1 MLEASFFLS
10 CKRLINLQNKEMDIK
25 SIYSLFTQCDSV
37 STDSRKCQANSMFI
51 ALKGD
56 NFDGNVFVETAIE
69 SGCKY
74 ALTSDE
80 SRANNKT
87 IFYVPDTLVALQQ
100 LASYH
105 RQQMNAIVISIT
117 GTNGKTTTKELVS
130 AVMKAK
136 YGDDVI
142 NTEGN
147 LNNHIGVPLTLLRI
161 KSHHKYAIVEMGA
174 NHPGEIKTLAD
185 IALPDFGLITNVG
198 TAHILGFGSFE
209 GVVKTKCE
217 LYDNLRKNNGTI
229 FVNGSNQNIYPKSE
243 GAKRIVYG
251 VDGSA
256 LNATVESAD
265 PFLKV
270 KFANGSSAQT
280 NLIGAYNLE
289 NVMAAACVGLHFGV
303 EMPMIVSALEK
314 YTPSNNR
321 SQFISTASNK
331 LIVDAYNANPT
342 SMKAA
347 LENFFTLNS
356 DSEKA
361 LVLGD
366 MLELGNDSEAEHK
379 KIVDMIAASG
389 IKNVMLVGQN
399 FASVAKCGMS
409 TFKNVDELISVLSE
423 KKMSG
428 CLALIK
434 GSNSMKLTKVVEYL

>member
-1 MLEASFFLS
+1 
-10 CKRLINLQNKEMDIK
+10 
-25 SIYSLFTQCDSV
+25 
-37 STDSRKCQANSMFI
+37 MFI

-56 NFDGNVFVETAIE
+56 NFDGNVFVENAIE
-69 SGCKY
+69 SGCKF

-80 SRANNKT
+80 QRANNKT
-87 IFYVPDTLVALQQ
+87 IFYVPDTLAALQQ

-105 RQQMNAIVISIT
+105 RQQMNATVIAIT
-117 GTNGKTTTKELVS
+117 GTNGKTTTKELTS

-161 KSHHKYAIVEMGA
+161 KAHHKYAIVEMGA

-185 IALPDFGLITNVG
+185 IALPDYGLITNVG

-209 GVVKTKCE
+209 GVIKTKCE
-217 LYDNLRKNNGTI
+217 LYDNLKIHNGTI
-229 FVNGSNQNIYPKSE
+229 FVNGSNNNIFPKSE
-243 GAKRIVYG
+243 GANRIVYG
-251 VDGSA
+251 VDGSS
-256 LNATVESAD
+256 LNASVESAD

-270 KFANGSSAQT
+270 KFSNGYSAQT

-289 NVMAAACVGLHFGV
+289 NVMAAACVGSHFGV
-303 EMPMIVSALEK
+303 DMPTIVSALENYK
-314 YTPSNNR
+314 PSNNR
-321 SQFISTASNK
+321 SQFISTPSNK

-347 LENFFTLNS
+347 LDNFISLKS

-361 LVLGD
+361 LILGD
-366 MLELGNDSEAEHK
+366 MLELGKDSEAEHG
-379 KIVDMIAASG
+379 KIVEMIAASG
-389 IKNVMLVGQN
+389 IKKVMLVGQN
-399 FASVAKCGMS
+399 FASVAKNGMS
-409 TFKNVDELISVLSE
+409 TFKNVDELIPVLTDN
-423 KKMSG
+423 KLNG
-428 CLALIK
+428 CLILIK

>member
-1 MLEASFFLS
+1 
-10 CKRLINLQNKEMDIK
+10 MDIK
-25 SIYSLFTQCDSV
+25 SIYSLFIQCDGV
-37 STDSRKCQANSMFI
+37 STDSRKCPKDSMFI

-56 NFDGNVFVETAIE
+56 NFDGNVFVENAIE
-69 SGCKY
+69 SGCKF

-80 SRANNKT
+80 QRANNKT

-105 RQQMNAIVISIT
+105 RQQMNATVIAIT
-117 GTNGKTTTKELVS
+117 GTNGKTTTKELTS

-136 YGDDVI
+136 FGDDVI

-161 KSHHKYAIVEMGA
+161 KAHHKYAIVEMGA

-185 IALPDFGLITNVG
+185 IALPDYGLITNVG

-209 GVVKTKCE
+209 GVIKTKCE
-217 LYDNLRKNNGTI
+217 LYDNLKMHNGTI
-229 FVNGSNQNIYPKSE
+229 FVNGSNHNIFPKSE
-243 GAKRIVYG
+243 GTNRIVYG
-251 VDGSA
+251 VDGSS
-256 LNATVESAD
+256 LNASVESAD

-270 KFANGSSAQT
+270 KFSNGYSAQT

-289 NVMAAACVGLHFGV
+289 NVMAAACVGIHFGV
-303 EMPMIVSALEK
+303 DMPTIVSALENYK
-314 YTPSNNR
+314 PSNNR
-321 SQFISTASNK
+321 SQFISTSSNK

-347 LENFFTLNS
+347 LDNFISLKS

-361 LVLGD
+361 LILGD
-366 MLELGNDSEAEHK
+366 MLELGKDSEAEHG
-379 KIVDMIAASG
+379 KIVEMIAASG
-389 IKNVMLVGQN
+389 IKKVMLVGQN
-399 FASVAKCGMS
+399 FASVAKNGMS
-409 TFKNVDELISVLSE
+409 TFKNADELIPVLTDN
-423 KKMSG
+423 KLNG
-428 CLALIK
+428 CLILIK

>member
-1 MLEASFFLS
+1 
-10 CKRLINLQNKEMDIK
+10 MDIK
-25 SIYSLFTQCDSV
+25 SIYSLFIQCDGV
-37 STDSRKCQANSMFI
+37 STDSRKCPKDSMFI

-56 NFDGNVFVETAIE
+56 NFDGNVFVENAIE
-69 SGCKY
+69 SGSKF

-80 SRANNKT
+80 HRANNKT

-105 RQQMNAIVISIT
+105 RQQMNATVIAIT
-117 GTNGKTTTKELVS
+117 GTNGKTTTKELTS

-185 IALPDFGLITNVG
+185 IALPDYGLITNVG

-209 GVVKTKCE
+209 GVIKTKCE
-217 LYDNLRKNNGTI
+217 LYDNLKKNNGTI
-229 FVNGSNQNIYPKSE
+229 FVNGSNHNIFPKSE
-243 GAKRIVYG
+243 GAKRILYG
-251 VDGSA
+251 VDGSL
-256 LNATVESAD
+256 LNASVESAD

-270 KFANGSSAQT
+270 KFADGSSAQT

-289 NVMAAACVGLHFGV
+289 NVMAAACVGSHFGV
-303 EMPMIVSALEK
+303 EMPTIVAALENYK
-314 YTPSNNR
+314 PSNNR

-347 LENFFTLNS
+347 LDNFITLKS
-356 DSEKA
+356 ESEKA
-361 LVLGD
+361 LILGD
-366 MLELGNDSEAEHK
+366 MLELGNDSETEHR
-379 KIVDMIAASG
+379 KIVEMIAASG
-389 IKNVMLVGQN
+389 IKKVMLVGQN
-399 FASVAKCGMS
+399 FASVAKSGMS
-409 TFKNVDELISVLSE
+409 TYKNVDELIFVLTE
-423 KKMSG
+423 NKLKG
-428 CLALIK
+428 CLVLIK
-434 GSNSMKLTKVVEYL
+434 GSNSMKLTKVVEHL

>member
-1 MLEASFFLS
+1 
-10 CKRLINLQNKEMDIK
+10 MDIK
-25 SIYSLFTQCDSV
+25 SIYSLFIQCDGV
-37 STDSRKCQANSMFI
+37 STDSRKCPKDFMFI

-56 NFDGNVFVETAIE
+56 NFDGNVFVDNAIE
-69 SGCKY
+69 SGCKF

-80 SRANNKT
+80 QRANNKT

-105 RQQMNAIVISIT
+105 RQQMNATVIAIT
-117 GTNGKTTTKELVS
+117 GTNGKTTTKELTS

-161 KSHHKYAIVEMGA
+161 KAHHKYAIVEMGA

-185 IALPDFGLITNVG
+185 IALPDYGLITNVG

-209 GVVKTKCE
+209 GVIKTKCE
-217 LYDNLRKNNGTI
+217 LYDNLKKHNGTI
-229 FVNGSNQNIYPKSE
+229 FVNGSNHNIFPKSE
-243 GAKRIVYG
+243 GANRIVYG
-251 VDGSA
+251 VDGSS
-256 LNATVESAD
+256 LNASVESAN

-270 KFANGSSAQT
+270 KFSNGYSAQT

-289 NVMAAACVGLHFGV
+289 NVMAAACVGSHFGV
-303 EMPMIVSALEK
+303 DMPTVVSALENYK
-314 YTPSNNR
+314 PSNNR
-321 SQFISTASNK
+321 SQFISTPSNK

-347 LENFFTLNS
+347 LDNFISLKS
-356 DSEKA
+356 GSEKA
-361 LVLGD
+361 LILGD
-366 MLELGNDSEAEHK
+366 MLELGKDSEAEHG
-379 KIVDMIAASG
+379 KIVEMIAASG
-389 IKNVMLVGQN
+389 IKKVMLVGQN
-399 FASVAKCGMS
+399 FASVAKNGMS
-409 TFKNVDELISVLSE
+409 TFKNADELITVLTDN
-423 KKMSG
+423 KLNG
-428 CLALIK
+428 CLILIK

>member
-1 MLEASFFLS
+1 
-10 CKRLINLQNKEMDIK
+10 MDIK
-25 SIYSLFTQCDSV
+25 SIYSLFIQCDGI
-37 STDSRKCQANSMFI
+37 STDSRKCQKNSMFV

-56 NFDGNVFVETAIE
+56 TFDGNVFVENAIE
-69 SGCKY
+69 AGCKY
-74 ALTSDE
+74 SLTSDE

-105 RQQMNAIVISIT
+105 RQQMPATVIAIT
-117 GTNGKTTTKELVS
+117 GTNGKTTTKELTS

-185 IALPDFGLITNVG
+185 IAMPDYGLITNVG

-209 GVVKTKCE
+209 GVIKTKTE
-217 LYDNLRKNNGTI
+217 LYENLKKSNGTI
-229 FVNGSNQNIYPKSE
+229 FVNGANQNIFPKSE

-251 VDGSA
+251 VNGSA
-256 LNATVESAD
+256 LNASVESAD

-270 KFANGSSAQT
+270 KFDNGTSAQT

-289 NVMAAACVGLHFGV
+289 NVMAAACVGSHFGV
-303 EMPMIVSALEK
+303 EMPMIVSALENYK
-314 YTPSNNR
+314 PSNNR
-321 SQFISTASNK
+321 SQLITTASNK

-347 LENFFTLNS
+347 LDNFFSLKS
-356 DSEKA
+356 ESEKA

-366 MLELGNDSEAEHK
+366 MRELGVDSETEHN
-379 KIVDMIAASG
+379 KIVEMIAASG
-389 IKNVMLVGQN
+389 IKKVMLVGEC
-399 FASVAKCGMS
+399 FAAAAKDGMS
-409 TFKNVDELISVLSE
+409 TFNNVDELISVLADN
-423 KKMSG
+423 KLNG
-428 CLALIK
+428 CLVLIK
-434 GSNSMKLTKVVEYL
+434 GSNSIKLTKVVEHL

>member
-1 MLEASFFLS
+1 
-10 CKRLINLQNKEMDIK
+10 MDIK
-25 SIYSLFTQCDSV
+25 SIYSLFVQCDGV
-37 STDSRKCQANSMFI
+37 STDSRKCPKDSMFI

-56 NFDGNVFVETAIE
+56 NFDGNVFVENAIE
-69 SGCKY
+69 SGCKF

-80 SRANNKT
+80 QRANNKT

-105 RQQMNAIVISIT
+105 RQQMNATVIAIT
-117 GTNGKTTTKELVS
+117 GTNGKTTTKELTS

-161 KSHHKYAIVEMGA
+161 KTHHKYAIVEMGA

-185 IALPDFGLITNVG
+185 IALPDYGLITNVG

-209 GVVKTKCE
+209 GVIKTKCE
-217 LYDNLRKNNGTI
+217 LYDNLKMHNGTI
-229 FVNGSNQNIYPKSE
+229 FVNGSNNNIFPKSE
-243 GAKRIVYG
+243 GANRIVYG
-251 VDGSA
+251 VDGSS
-256 LNATVESAD
+256 LNASVESAD

-270 KFANGSSAQT
+270 KFSNGYSAQT

-289 NVMAAACVGLHFGV
+289 NVMAAACVGIHFGV
-303 EMPMIVSALEK
+303 DMPTIVSALENYK
-314 YTPSNNR
+314 PSNNR
-321 SQFISTASNK
+321 SQFISTSSNK

-347 LENFFTLNS
+347 LDNFISLKS

-361 LVLGD
+361 LILGD
-366 MLELGNDSEAEHK
+366 MLELGKDSEAEHG
-379 KIVDMIAASG
+379 KIVEMIAASG
-389 IKNVMLVGQN
+389 IKKVMLVGQN
-399 FASVAKCGMS
+399 FASVAQNGMS
-409 TFKNVDELISVLSE
+409 TFKNVDELIPVLTDN
-423 KKMSG
+423 KLNG
-428 CLALIK
+428 CLVLIK
-434 GSNSMKLTKVVEYL
+434 GSNSMKLTKVVEHL

>member
-1 MLEASFFLS
+1 
-10 CKRLINLQNKEMDIK
+10 MDIK
-25 SIYSLFTQCDSV
+25 SIYSLFIQCDGV
-37 STDSRKCQANSMFI
+37 STDSRKCPKDSMFI

-56 NFDGNVFVETAIE
+56 NFDGNVFVENAIE
-69 SGCKY
+69 SGCKF

-80 SRANNKT
+80 QRANNKT
-87 IFYVPDTLVALQQ
+87 IFYVPDTLAALQQ

-105 RQQMNAIVISIT
+105 RQQMNATVIAIT
-117 GTNGKTTTKELVS
+117 GTNGKTTTKELTS

-161 KSHHKYAIVEMGA
+161 KAHHKYAIVEMGA

-185 IALPDFGLITNVG
+185 IALPDYGLITNVG

-209 GVVKTKCE
+209 GVIKTKCE
-217 LYDNLRKNNGTI
+217 LYDNLKIHNGTI
-229 FVNGSNQNIYPKSE
+229 FVNGSNNNIFPKSE
-243 GAKRIVYG
+243 GANRIVYG
-251 VDGSA
+251 VDGSS
-256 LNATVESAD
+256 LNASVESAD

-270 KFANGSSAQT
+270 KFSNGYSAQT

-289 NVMAAACVGLHFGV
+289 NVMAAACVGSHFGV
-303 EMPMIVSALEK
+303 DMPTIVSALENYK
-314 YTPSNNR
+314 PSNNR
-321 SQFISTASNK
+321 SQFISTPSNK

-347 LENFFTLNS
+347 LDNFISLKS

-361 LVLGD
+361 LILGD
-366 MLELGNDSEAEHK
+366 MLELGKDSEAEHG
-379 KIVDMIAASG
+379 KIVEMIAASG
-389 IKNVMLVGQN
+389 IKKVMLVGQN
-399 FASVAKCGMS
+399 FASVAKNGMS
-409 TFKNVDELISVLSE
+409 TFKNVDELIPVLTDN
-423 KKMSG
+423 KLNG
-428 CLALIK
+428 CLILIK

>member
-1 MLEASFFLS
+1 
-10 CKRLINLQNKEMDIK
+10 MDIK
-25 SIYSLFTQCDSV
+25 SIYSLFIQCDGIT
-37 STDSRKCQANSMFI
+37 TDSRKCPKDSMFI

-56 NFDGNVFVETAIE
+56 NFDGNVFVENAIE
-69 SGCKY
+69 SGCKF
-74 ALTSDE
+74 ALTCDQN
-80 SRANNKT
+80 RANNKT
-87 IFYVPDTLVALQQ
+87 IFYVPDTLAALQQ

-105 RQQMNAIVISIT
+105 RQQMNATVIAIT
-117 GTNGKTTTKELVS
+117 GTNGKTTTKELTS

-161 KSHHKYAIVEMGA
+161 KSNHKYAIVEMGA

-185 IALPDFGLITNVG
+185 IALPDYGLITNVG

-209 GVVKTKCE
+209 GVIKTKCE
-217 LYDNLRKNNGTI
+217 LYDNLKKNNGTI
-229 FVNGSNQNIYPKSE
+229 FVNGSNHNIFPKSE

-251 VDGSA
+251 VDGSS
-256 LNATVESAD
+256 LNASVESAD

-270 KFANGSSAQT
+270 KFADGSLAQT

-289 NVMAAACVGLHFGV
+289 NVMAAACVGSHFGV
-303 EMPMIVSALEK
+303 DMRTIVAALENYK
-314 YTPSNNR
+314 PSNNR

-342 SMKAA
+342 SMNAA
-347 LENFFTLNS
+347 LENFISLNS

-366 MLELGNDSEAEHK
+366 MLELGNDSEAEHR
-379 KIVDMIAASG
+379 KIVEKIAASG
-389 IKNVMLVGQN
+389 IKKVMLVGQN
-399 FASVAKCGMS
+399 FASVAKSGMS
-409 TFKNVDELISVLSE
+409 TFKNVDELISVLTE
-423 KKMSG
+423 NKLKG
-428 CLALIK
+428 CLVLIK
-434 GSNSMKLTKVVEYL
+434 GSNSMKLTKVVEHL

>member
-1 MLEASFFLS
+1 
-10 CKRLINLQNKEMDIK
+10 MDIK
-25 SIYSLFTQCDSV
+25 SIYSLFIQCDGV
-37 STDSRKCQANSMFI
+37 STDSRKCPKDSMFI

-56 NFDGNVFVETAIE
+56 NFDGNVFVENAIE
-69 SGCKY
+69 SGCKF

-80 SRANNKT
+80 QRANNKT

-105 RQQMNAIVISIT
+105 RQQMNATVIAIT
-117 GTNGKTTTKELVS
+117 GTNGKTTTKELTS

-136 YGDDVI
+136 FGDDVI

-161 KSHHKYAIVEMGA
+161 KAHHKYAIVEMGA

-185 IALPDFGLITNVG
+185 IALPDYGLITNVG

-209 GVVKTKCE
+209 GVIKTKCE
-217 LYDNLRKNNGTI
+217 LYDNLKKHNGTI
-229 FVNGSNQNIYPKSE
+229 FVNGSNHNIFPKSE
-243 GAKRIVYG
+243 GANRIVYG
-251 VDGSA
+251 VDGSS
-256 LNATVESAD
+256 LNASVESAD

-270 KFANGSSAQT
+270 KFSNGYSAQT

-289 NVMAAACVGLHFGV
+289 NVMAAACVGSHFGV
-303 EMPMIVSALEK
+303 DMPTIVSALENYK
-314 YTPSNNR
+314 PSNNR
-321 SQFISTASNK
+321 SQFISTPSNK

-347 LENFFTLNS
+347 LDNFISLKS

-361 LVLGD
+361 LILGD
-366 MLELGNDSEAEHK
+366 MLELGKDSEAEHG
-379 KIVDMIAASG
+379 KIVEMIAASG
-389 IKNVMLVGQN
+389 IKKVMLVGQN
-399 FASVAKCGMS
+399 FASVAKNGMP
-409 TFKNVDELISVLSE
+409 TFKNADELIPVLTDN
-423 KKMSG
+423 KLNG
-428 CLALIK
+428 CLILIK

>member
-1 MLEASFFLS
+1 
-10 CKRLINLQNKEMDIK
+10 MDIK
-25 SIYSLFTQCDSV
+25 SIYSLFIQCDGV
-37 STDSRKCQANSMFI
+37 STDSRKCPKDSMFI

-56 NFDGNVFVETAIE
+56 NFDGNVFVENAIE
-69 SGCKY
+69 SGCKF

-80 SRANNKT
+80 QRANNKT

-105 RQQMNAIVISIT
+105 RQQMNATVIAIT
-117 GTNGKTTTKELVS
+117 GTNGKTTTKELTS

-161 KSHHKYAIVEMGA
+161 KTHHKYAIVEMGA

-185 IALPDFGLITNVG
+185 IALPDYGLITNVG

-209 GVVKTKCE
+209 GVIKTKCE
-217 LYDNLRKNNGTI
+217 LYDNLKMHNGII
-229 FVNGSNQNIYPKSE
+229 FVNGSNNNIFPKSE
-243 GAKRIVYG
+243 GANRIVYG
-251 VDGSA
+251 VDGSS
-256 LNATVESAD
+256 LNASVESAD

-270 KFANGSSAQT
+270 KFSNGYSAQT

-289 NVMAAACVGLHFGV
+289 NVMAAACVGIHFGV
-303 EMPMIVSALEK
+303 DMPTIVSALENYK
-314 YTPSNNR
+314 PSNNR
-321 SQFISTASNK
+321 SQFISTSSNK

-347 LENFFTLNS
+347 LDNFISLKS

-361 LVLGD
+361 LILGD
-366 MLELGNDSEAEHK
+366 MLELGKDSEAEHG
-379 KIVDMIAASG
+379 KIVEMIAASG
-389 IKNVMLVGQN
+389 IKKVMLVGQN
-399 FASVAKCGMS
+399 FASVAKSGMS
-409 TFKNVDELISVLSE
+409 TFKNVDELIPVLTDN
-423 KKMSG
+423 KLNG
-428 CLALIK
+428 CLVLIK
-434 GSNSMKLTKVVEYL
+434 GSNSMKLTKVVEHL

>member
-1 MLEASFFLS
+1 
-10 CKRLINLQNKEMDIK
+10 MDIK
-25 SIYSLFTQCDSV
+25 SIYSLFIQCDGV
-37 STDSRKCQANSMFI
+37 STDSRKCPKDSMFI

-56 NFDGNVFVETAIE
+56 NFDGNVFVENAIE
-69 SGCKY
+69 SGCKF

-80 SRANNKT
+80 QRANNKT

-105 RQQMNAIVISIT
+105 RQQMNATVIAIT
-117 GTNGKTTTKELVS
+117 GTNGKTTTKELTS

-161 KSHHKYAIVEMGA
+161 KAHHKYAIVEMGA

-185 IALPDFGLITNVG
+185 IALPDYGLITNVG

-209 GVVKTKCE
+209 GVIKTKCE
-217 LYDNLRKNNGTI
+217 LYDNLKMHNGTI
-229 FVNGSNQNIYPKSE
+229 FVNGSNHNIFPKSE
-243 GAKRIVYG
+243 GANRIVYG
-251 VDGSA
+251 VDGSS
-256 LNATVESAD
+256 LNASVESAD

-270 KFANGSSAQT
+270 KFSNGYSAQT

-289 NVMAAACVGLHFGV
+289 NVMAAACVGSHFGV
-303 EMPMIVSALEK
+303 DMPTIVSALENYK
-314 YTPSNNR
+314 PSNNR
-321 SQFISTASNK
+321 SQFISTPSNK

-347 LENFFTLNS
+347 LDNFISLKS

-361 LVLGD
+361 LILGD
-366 MLELGNDSEAEHK
+366 MLELGKDSEAEHG
-379 KIVDMIAASG
+379 KIVEMIAASG
-389 IKNVMLVGQN
+389 IKKVMLVGQN
-399 FASVAKCGMS
+399 FASVAKNGMS
-409 TFKNVDELISVLSE
+409 TFKNADELIPVLTDN
-423 KKMSG
+423 KLNG
-428 CLALIK
+428 CLILIK

>member
-1 MLEASFFLS
+1 
-10 CKRLINLQNKEMDIK
+10 MDIK
-25 SIYSLFTQCDSV
+25 SIYSLFIQCDGV
-37 STDSRKCQANSMFI
+37 STDSRKCPKDSMFI

-56 NFDGNVFVETAIE
+56 NFDGNVFVENAIE
-69 SGCKY
+69 SGCKF

-80 SRANNKT
+80 QRANNKT

-105 RQQMNAIVISIT
+105 RQQMNATVIAIT
-117 GTNGKTTTKELVS
+117 GTNGKTTTKELTS

-161 KSHHKYAIVEMGA
+161 KTHHKYAIVEMGA

-185 IALPDFGLITNVG
+185 IALPDYGLITNVG

-209 GVVKTKCE
+209 GVIKTKCE
-217 LYDNLRKNNGTI
+217 LYDNLKMHNGTI
-229 FVNGSNQNIYPKSE
+229 FVNGSNNNIFPKSE
-243 GAKRIVYG
+243 GANRIVYG
-251 VDGSA
+251 VDGSS
-256 LNATVESAD
+256 LNASVESAD

-270 KFANGSSAQT
+270 KFSNGYSAQT

-289 NVMAAACVGLHFGV
+289 NVMAAACVGIHFGV
-303 EMPMIVSALEK
+303 DMPTIVSALENYK
-314 YTPSNNR
+314 PSNNR
-321 SQFISTASNK
+321 SQFISTSSNK

-347 LENFFTLNS
+347 LDNFISLKS

-361 LVLGD
+361 LILGD
-366 MLELGNDSEAEHK
+366 MLELGKDSEAEHG
-379 KIVDMIAASG
+379 KIVEMIAASG
-389 IKNVMLVGQN
+389 IKKVMLVGQN
-399 FASVAKCGMS
+399 FASVAKSGMS
-409 TFKNVDELISVLSE
+409 TFKNVDELIPVLTDN
-423 KKMSG
+423 KLNG
-428 CLALIK
+428 CLVLIK
-434 GSNSMKLTKVVEYL
+434 GSNSMKLTKVVEHL

>member
-1 MLEASFFLS
+1 
-10 CKRLINLQNKEMDIK
+10 MDIK
-25 SIYSLFTQCDSV
+25 SIYSLFIQCDGV
-37 STDSRKCQANSMFI
+37 STDSRKCPKDSMFI

-56 NFDGNVFVETAIE
+56 NFDGNVFVENAID
-69 SGCKY
+69 SGCKF

-80 SRANNKT
+80 QRANNKT

-105 RQQMNAIVISIT
+105 RQQMNATVIAIT
-117 GTNGKTTTKELVS
+117 GTNGKTTTKELTS

-161 KSHHKYAIVEMGA
+161 KTHHKYAIVEMGA

-185 IALPDFGLITNVG
+185 IALPDYGLITNVG

-209 GVVKTKCE
+209 GVIKTKCE
-217 LYDNLRKNNGTI
+217 LYDNLKIHNGTI
-229 FVNGSNQNIYPKSE
+229 FVNGSNHNIFPKSE
-243 GAKRIVYG
+243 GANRIVYG
-251 VDGSA
+251 VDGSS
-256 LNATVESAD
+256 LNASVESAD

-270 KFANGSSAQT
+270 KFSNGYSAQT

-289 NVMAAACVGLHFGV
+289 NVMAAACVGIHFGV
-303 EMPMIVSALEK
+303 DMPTIVSALENYK
-314 YTPSNNR
+314 PSNNR
-321 SQFISTASNK
+321 SQFISTSSNK

-347 LENFFTLNS
+347 LDNFISLKS

-361 LVLGD
+361 LILGD
-366 MLELGNDSEAEHK
+366 MLELGKDSEAEHG
-379 KIVDMIAASG
+379 KIVEMIAASG
-389 IKNVMLVGQN
+389 IKKVMLVGQN
-399 FASVAKCGMS
+399 FASVAKSGMS
-409 TFKNVDELISVLSE
+409 TFKNVDELIPVLTDN
-423 KKMSG
+423 KLNG
-428 CLALIK
+428 CLVLIK
-434 GSNSMKLTKVVEYL
+434 GSNSMKLTKVVEHL

>member
-1 MLEASFFLS
+1 
-10 CKRLINLQNKEMDIK
+10 MDIK
-25 SIYSLFTQCDSV
+25 SIYSLFIQCDGV
-37 STDSRKCQANSMFI
+37 STDSRKCQTNSMFV

-56 NFDGNVFVETAIE
+56 NFDGNVFVEKAIE
-69 SGCKY
+69 SGCKF

-80 SRANNKT
+80 CRANNKT
-87 IFYVPDTLVALQQ
+87 IFFVPDTLVALQQ

-105 RQQMNAIVISIT
+105 RQQMNATVVAIT

-209 GVVKTKCE
+209 GVIKTKCE
-217 LYDNLRKNNGTI
+217 LYDNLKKNNGVI
-229 FVNGSNQNIYPKSE
+229 FVNGANQNIYPKSV
-243 GAKRIVYG
+243 GANRIVYG

-256 LNATVESAD
+256 VNATVESAD

-270 KFANGSSAQT
+270 KFSDGTVAQT

-289 NVMAAACVGLHFGV
+289 NVMAAACVGQKFGV
-303 EMPMIVSALEK
+303 EMCDIASALENYK
-314 YTPSNNR
+314 PSNNR
-321 SQFISTASNK
+321 SQFIPTASNK

-347 LENFFTLNS
+347 LDNFFSLKS

-366 MLELGNDSEAEHK
+366 MLELGADSESEHK

-389 IKNVMLVGQN
+389 INKVMLVGQN
-399 FASVAKCGMS
+399 FAAVAKEGMS
-409 TFKNVDELISVLSE
+409 TYKNVDELISVLADH
-423 KKMSG
+423 KLNG

>member
-1 MLEASFFLS
+1 
-10 CKRLINLQNKEMDIK
+10 MDIK
-25 SIYSLFTQCDSV
+25 SIYSLFIQCDGV
-37 STDSRKCQANSMFI
+37 STDSRKCPKDSMFI

-56 NFDGNVFVETAIE
+56 NFDGNVFVENAIE
-69 SGCKY
+69 SGCKF

-80 SRANNKT
+80 QRANNKT

-105 RQQMNAIVISIT
+105 RQQMNATVIAIT
-117 GTNGKTTTKELVS
+117 GTNGKTTTKELTS

-161 KSHHKYAIVEMGA
+161 KTHHKYAIVEMGA

-185 IALPDFGLITNVG
+185 IALPDYGLITNVG

-209 GVVKTKCE
+209 GVIKTKCE
-217 LYDNLRKNNGTI
+217 LYDNLKMHNGTI
-229 FVNGSNQNIYPKSE
+229 FVNGSNNNIFPKSE
-243 GAKRIVYG
+243 GANRIVYG
-251 VDGSA
+251 VDGSS
-256 LNATVESAD
+256 LNASVESAD

-270 KFANGSSAQT
+270 KFSNGYSAQT

-289 NVMAAACVGLHFGV
+289 NVMAAACVGIHFGV
-303 EMPMIVSALEK
+303 DMPTIVSALENYK
-314 YTPSNNR
+314 PSNNR
-321 SQFISTASNK
+321 SQFISTSSNK

-347 LENFFTLNS
+347 LENFIALKS

-361 LVLGD
+361 LILGD
-366 MLELGNDSEAEHK
+366 MLELGNDSEAEHR
-379 KIVDMIAASG
+379 KIVEMIAASG
-389 IKNVMLVGQN
+389 IKKVMLVGQN
-399 FASVAKCGMS
+399 FASVAKNGMS
-409 TFKNVDELISVLSE
+409 TFKNVDELIPVLTDN
-423 KKMSG
+423 KLNG
-428 CLALIK
+428 CLILIK
-434 GSNSMKLTKVVEYL
+434 GSNSMKLTKVVEHL

>member
-1 MLEASFFLS
+1 
-10 CKRLINLQNKEMDIK
+10 MDIK
-25 SIYSLFTQCDSV
+25 SIYSLFIQCDGV
-37 STDSRKCQANSMFI
+37 STDSRKCPKDSMFI

-56 NFDGNVFVETAIE
+56 NFDGNVFVENAIE
-69 SGCKY
+69 SGCKF
-74 ALTSDE
+74 ALTSE
-80 SRANNKT
+80 EQRANNKT

-105 RQQMNAIVISIT
+105 RQQMNATVIAIT
-117 GTNGKTTTKELVS
+117 GTNGKTTTKELTS

-161 KSHHKYAIVEMGA
+161 KAHHKYAIVEMGA

-185 IALPDFGLITNVG
+185 IALPDYGLITNVG

-209 GVVKTKCE
+209 GVIKTKCE
-217 LYDNLRKNNGTI
+217 LYDNLKMHNGTI
-229 FVNGSNQNIYPKSE
+229 FVNGSNHNIFPKSE
-243 GAKRIVYG
+243 GANRIVYG
-251 VDGSA
+251 VDGSS
-256 LNATVESAD
+256 LNASVESAD

-270 KFANGSSAQT
+270 KFSNGYSAQT

-289 NVMAAACVGLHFGV
+289 NVMAAACVGSHFGV
-303 EMPMIVSALEK
+303 DMPTIVSALENYK
-314 YTPSNNR
+314 PSNNR
-321 SQFISTASNK
+321 SQFISTSSNK

-347 LENFFTLNS
+347 LDNFISLKS

-361 LVLGD
+361 LILGD
-366 MLELGNDSEAEHK
+366 MLELGKDSEAEHG
-379 KIVDMIAASG
+379 KIVEMIAASG
-389 IKNVMLVGQN
+389 IKKVMLVGQN
-399 FASVAKCGMS
+399 FASVAKNGMS
-409 TFKNVDELISVLSE
+409 TFKNADELIPVLTDN
-423 KKMSG
+423 KLNG
-428 CLALIK
+428 CLILIK

>member
-1 MLEASFFLS
+1 
-10 CKRLINLQNKEMDIK
+10 MDIK
-25 SIYSLFTQCDSV
+25 SIYSLFIQCDGV
-37 STDSRKCQANSMFI
+37 STDSRKCPKDSMFI

-56 NFDGNVFVETAIE
+56 NFDGNVFVENAIE
-69 SGCKY
+69 SGCKF

-80 SRANNKT
+80 QRANNKT

-105 RQQMNAIVISIT
+105 RQQMNATVIAIT
-117 GTNGKTTTKELVS
+117 GTNGKTTTKELTS

-136 YGDDVI
+136 FGDDVI

-161 KSHHKYAIVEMGA
+161 KAHHKYAIVEMGA

-185 IALPDFGLITNVG
+185 IALPDYGLITNVG

-209 GVVKTKCE
+209 GVIKTKCE
-217 LYDNLRKNNGTI
+217 LYDNLKKHNGTI
-229 FVNGSNQNIYPKSE
+229 FVNGSNHNIFPKSE
-243 GAKRIVYG
+243 GANRIVYG
-251 VDGSA
+251 VDGSS
-256 LNATVESAD
+256 LNASVESAD

-270 KFANGSSAQT
+270 KFSNGYSAQT

-289 NVMAAACVGLHFGV
+289 NVMAAACVGSHFGV
-303 EMPMIVSALEK
+303 DMPTIVSALENYK
-314 YTPSNNR
+314 PSNNR
-321 SQFISTASNK
+321 SQFISTPSNK

-347 LENFFTLNS
+347 LDNFISLKS

-361 LVLGD
+361 LILGD
-366 MLELGNDSEAEHK
+366 MLELGKDSEAEHG
-379 KIVDMIAASG
+379 KIVEMIAASG
-389 IKNVMLVGQN
+389 IKKVMLVGQN
-399 FASVAKCGMS
+399 FASVAKNGMS
-409 TFKNVDELISVLSE
+409 TFKNADELIPVLTDN
-423 KKMSG
+423 KLNG
-428 CLALIK
+428 CLILIK

>member
-1 MLEASFFLS
+1 
-10 CKRLINLQNKEMDIK
+10 MDIK
-25 SIYSLFTQCDSV
+25 SIYSLFIQCDGV
-37 STDSRKCQANSMFI
+37 STDSRKCPKDSMFI

-56 NFDGNVFVETAIE
+56 NFDGNVFVENAIE
-69 SGCKY
+69 SGCKF

-80 SRANNKT
+80 QRANNKT

-105 RQQMNAIVISIT
+105 RQQMNATVIAIT
-117 GTNGKTTTKELVS
+117 GTNGKTTTKELTS

-136 YGDDVI
+136 FGDDVI

-161 KSHHKYAIVEMGA
+161 KAHHKYAIVEMGA

-185 IALPDFGLITNVG
+185 IALPDYGLITNVG

-209 GVVKTKCE
+209 GVIKTKCE
-217 LYDNLRKNNGTI
+217 LYDNLKKHNGTI
-229 FVNGSNQNIYPKSE
+229 FVNGSNHNIFPKSE
-243 GAKRIVYG
+243 GTNRIVYG
-251 VDGSA
+251 VDGSS
-256 LNATVESAD
+256 LNASVESAD

-270 KFANGSSAQT
+270 KFSNGYSAQT

-289 NVMAAACVGLHFGV
+289 NVMAAACVGSHFGV
-303 EMPMIVSALEK
+303 DMPTIVSALENYK
-314 YTPSNNR
+314 PSNNR
-321 SQFISTASNK
+321 SQFISTSSNK

-347 LENFFTLNS
+347 LDNFISLKS

-361 LVLGD
+361 LILGD
-366 MLELGNDSEAEHK
+366 MLELGKDSEAEHG
-379 KIVDMIAASG
+379 KIVEMIAASG
-389 IKNVMLVGQN
+389 IKKVMLVGQN
-399 FASVAKCGMS
+399 FASVAKNGMS
-409 TFKNVDELISVLSE
+409 TFKNADELIPVLTDN
-423 KKMSG
+423 KLKG
-428 CLALIK
+428 CLILIK

>member
-1 MLEASFFLS
+1 
-10 CKRLINLQNKEMDIK
+10 MDIK
-25 SIYSLFTQCDSV
+25 SIYSLFIQCDGV
-37 STDSRKCQANSMFI
+37 STDSRKCPKDSMFI

-56 NFDGNVFVETAIE
+56 NFDGNVFVENAIE
-69 SGCKY
+69 SGCKF

-80 SRANNKT
+80 QRANNKT

-105 RQQMNAIVISIT
+105 RQQMNATVIAIT
-117 GTNGKTTTKELVS
+117 GTNGKTTTKELTS

-136 YGDDVI
+136 FGDDVI

-161 KSHHKYAIVEMGA
+161 KTHHKYAIVEMGA

-185 IALPDFGLITNVG
+185 IALPDYGLITNVG

-209 GVVKTKCE
+209 GVIKTKCE
-217 LYDNLRKNNGTI
+217 LYDNLKKHNGTI
-229 FVNGSNQNIYPKSE
+229 FVNGSNHNIFPKSE
-243 GAKRIVYG
+243 GANRIVYG
-251 VDGSA
+251 VDGSS
-256 LNATVESAD
+256 LNASVESAD

-270 KFANGSSAQT
+270 KFSNGYSAQT

-289 NVMAAACVGLHFGV
+289 NVMAAACVGSHFGV
-303 EMPMIVSALEK
+303 DMPTIVSALENYK
-314 YTPSNNR
+314 PSNNR
-321 SQFISTASNK
+321 SQFISTSSNK

-347 LENFFTLNS
+347 LDNFISLKS

-361 LVLGD
+361 LILGD
-366 MLELGNDSEAEHK
+366 MLELGKDSEAEHG
-379 KIVDMIAASG
+379 KIVEMIAASG
-389 IKNVMLVGQN
+389 IKKVMLVGQN
-399 FASVAKCGMS
+399 FASVAKNGMS
-409 TFKNVDELISVLSE
+409 TFKNVDELIPVLTDN
-423 KKMSG
+423 KLNG
-428 CLALIK
+428 CLILIK

>member
-1 MLEASFFLS
+1 
-10 CKRLINLQNKEMDIK
+10 MDIK
-25 SIYSLFTQCDSV
+25 SIYSLFIQCDGV
-37 STDSRKCQANSMFI
+37 STDSRKCPKDSMFI

-56 NFDGNVFVETAIE
+56 NFDGNVFVENAIE
-69 SGCKY
+69 SGCKF

-80 SRANNKT
+80 QRANNKT

-105 RQQMNAIVISIT
+105 RQQMNATVIAIT
-117 GTNGKTTTKELVS
+117 GTNGKTTTKELTS

-136 YGDDVI
+136 FGDDVI

-161 KSHHKYAIVEMGA
+161 KAHHKYAIVEMGA

-185 IALPDFGLITNVG
+185 IALPDYGLITNVG

-209 GVVKTKCE
+209 GVIKTKCE
-217 LYDNLRKNNGTI
+217 LYDNLKKHNGTI
-229 FVNGSNQNIYPKSE
+229 FVNGSNHNIFPKSE
-243 GAKRIVYG
+243 GANRIVYG
-251 VDGSA
+251 VDGSS
-256 LNATVESAD
+256 LNASVESAD

-270 KFANGSSAQT
+270 KFSNGYSAQT

-289 NVMAAACVGLHFGV
+289 NVMAAACVGSHFGV
-303 EMPMIVSALEK
+303 DMSTIVSALENYK
-314 YTPSNNR
+314 PSNNR
-321 SQFISTASNK
+321 SQFISTSSNK

-347 LENFFTLNS
+347 LDNFISLKS

-361 LVLGD
+361 LILGD
-366 MLELGNDSEAEHK
+366 MLELGKDSEAEHG
-379 KIVDMIAASG
+379 KIVEMIAASG
-389 IKNVMLVGQN
+389 IKKVMLVGQN
-399 FASVAKCGMS
+399 FASVAKNGMS
-409 TFKNVDELISVLSE
+409 TFKNADELIPVLTDN
-423 KKMSG
+423 KLNG
-428 CLALIK
+428 CLILIK

>member
-1 MLEASFFLS
+1 
-10 CKRLINLQNKEMDIK
+10 MDIK
-25 SIYSLFTQCDSV
+25 SIYSLFIQCDGV
-37 STDSRKCQANSMFI
+37 STDSRKCPKDSMFI

-56 NFDGNVFVETAIE
+56 NFDGNAFVENAIE
-69 SGCKY
+69 SGSKF
-74 ALTSDE
+74 ALTCDE
-80 SRANNKT
+80 KRANNKT

-105 RQQMNAIVISIT
+105 RQQMNATVIAIT
-117 GTNGKTTTKELVS
+117 GTNGKTTTKELTS

-185 IALPDFGLITNVG
+185 IALPDYGLITNVG

-209 GVVKTKCE
+209 GVIKTKCE
-217 LYDNLRKNNGTI
+217 LYDNLKKNNGTI
-229 FVNGSNQNIYPKSE
+229 FVNGSNHNIFPKSE

-251 VDGSA
+251 VEGSS
-256 LNATVESAD
+256 LNASVESAD

-270 KFANGSSAQT
+270 KFADGSSAQT

-289 NVMAAACVGLHFGV
+289 NVMAAACVGSHFGV
-303 EMPMIVSALEK
+303 EMPTIVAALEN
-314 YTPSNNR
+314 YRPSNNR

-342 SMKAA
+342 SMNAA
-347 LENFFTLNS
+347 LENFISLNS

-361 LVLGD
+361 FILGD
-366 MLELGNDSEAEHK
+366 MLELGADSEAEHR
-379 KIVDMIAASG
+379 KIVEKIAASG
-389 IKNVMLVGQN
+389 IKKVMLVGQN
-399 FASVAKCGMS
+399 FASVAKSGMS
-409 TFKNVDELISVLSE
+409 TFKNVDELISVLTE
-423 KKMSG
+423 NKLNG
-428 CLALIK
+428 CLILIK
-434 GSNSMKLTKVVEYL
+434 GSNSIKLTKVVEYL

>member
-1 MLEASFFLS
+1 
-10 CKRLINLQNKEMDIK
+10 MDIK
-25 SIYSLFTQCDSV
+25 SIYSLFIQCDGV
-37 STDSRKCQANSMFI
+37 STDSRKCPKDSMFI

-56 NFDGNVFVETAIE
+56 NFDGNVFVENAIE
-69 SGCKY
+69 SGCKF

-80 SRANNKT
+80 QRANNKT

-105 RQQMNAIVISIT
+105 RQQMNATVIAIT
-117 GTNGKTTTKELVS
+117 GTNGKTTTKELTS

-161 KSHHKYAIVEMGA
+161 KAHHKYAIVEMGA

-185 IALPDFGLITNVG
+185 IALPDYGLITNVG

-209 GVVKTKCE
+209 GVIKTKCE
-217 LYDNLRKNNGTI
+217 LYDNLKKHNGTI
-229 FVNGSNQNIYPKSE
+229 FVNGSNHNIFPKSE
-243 GAKRIVYG
+243 GANRIVYG
-251 VDGSA
+251 VDGSS
-256 LNATVESAD
+256 LNASVESAD

-270 KFANGSSAQT
+270 KFSNGYSAQT

-289 NVMAAACVGLHFGV
+289 NVMAAACVGSHFGV
-303 EMPMIVSALEK
+303 DMPTIVSALENYK
-314 YTPSNNR
+314 PSNNR
-321 SQFISTASNK
+321 SQFISTPSNK

-347 LENFFTLNS
+347 LDNFISLKS
-356 DSEKA
+356 DNEKA
-361 LVLGD
+361 LILGD
-366 MLELGNDSEAEHK
+366 MLELGKDSEAEHG
-379 KIVDMIAASG
+379 KIVEMIAASG
-389 IKNVMLVGQN
+389 IKKVMLVGQN
-399 FASVAKCGMS
+399 FASVAKNGMS
-409 TFKNVDELISVLSE
+409 TFKNADELIPVLTDN
-423 KKMSG
+423 KLNG
-428 CLALIK
+428 CLILIK

>member
-1 MLEASFFLS
+1 
-10 CKRLINLQNKEMDIK
+10 
-25 SIYSLFTQCDSV
+25 
-37 STDSRKCQANSMFI
+37 MFI

-56 NFDGNVFVETAIE
+56 NFDGNVFVENAIE
-69 SGCKY
+69 SGCKF

-80 SRANNKT
+80 QRANNKT

-105 RQQMNAIVISIT
+105 RQQMNATVIAIT
-117 GTNGKTTTKELVS
+117 GTNGKTTTKELTS

-161 KSHHKYAIVEMGA
+161 KAHHKYAIVEMGA

-185 IALPDFGLITNVG
+185 IALPDYGLITNVG

-209 GVVKTKCE
+209 GVIKTKCE
-217 LYDNLRKNNGTI
+217 LYDNLKMHNGTI
-229 FVNGSNQNIYPKSE
+229 FVNGSNHNIFPKSE
-243 GAKRIVYG
+243 GANRIVYG
-251 VDGSA
+251 VDGSS
-256 LNATVESAD
+256 LNASVESAD

-270 KFANGSSAQT
+270 KFSNGHSAQT

-289 NVMAAACVGLHFGV
+289 NVMAAACVGIHFGV
-303 EMPMIVSALEK
+303 DMPTIVSALENYK
-314 YTPSNNR
+314 PSNNR
-321 SQFISTASNK
+321 SQFISTPSNK

-347 LENFFTLNS
+347 LDNFISLKS

-361 LVLGD
+361 LILGD
-366 MLELGNDSEAEHK
+366 MLELGKDSEVEHG
-379 KIVDMIAASG
+379 KIVEMIAASG
-389 IKNVMLVGQN
+389 IKKVMLVGQN
-399 FASVAKCGMS
+399 FASVAKNGMS
-409 TFKNVDELISVLSE
+409 TFKNADELIPVLTDN
-423 KKMSG
+423 KLNG
-428 CLALIK
+428 CLILIK

>member
-1 MLEASFFLS
+1 
-10 CKRLINLQNKEMDIK
+10 MDIK
-25 SIYSLFTQCDSV
+25 SIYSLFIQCDGI
-37 STDSRKCQANSMFI
+37 STDSRKCQKNSMFV

-56 NFDGNVFVETAIE
+56 TFDGNVFVENAIE
-69 SGCKY
+69 AGCKY
-74 ALTSDE
+74 SLTSDE

-105 RQQMNAIVISIT
+105 RQQMPATVIAIT
-117 GTNGKTTTKELVS
+117 GTNGKTTTKELTS

-161 KSHHKYAIVEMGA
+161 KFHHKYAIVEMGA

-185 IALPDFGLITNVG
+185 IAMPDYGLITNVG

-209 GVVKTKCE
+209 GVIKTKTE
-217 LYDNLRKNNGTI
+217 LYENLKKSNGTI
-229 FVNGSNQNIYPKSE
+229 FVNGANQNIFPKSE

-251 VDGSA
+251 VNGSA
-256 LNATVESAD
+256 LNASVESAD

-270 KFANGSSAQT
+270 KFDNGTSAQT

-289 NVMAAACVGLHFGV
+289 NVMAAACVGSHFGV
-303 EMPMIVSALEK
+303 EMPMIVYALENYK
-314 YTPSNNR
+314 PSNNR
-321 SQFISTASNK
+321 SQLITTASNK

-347 LENFFTLNS
+347 LDNFFSLKS
-356 DSEKA
+356 ESEKA

-366 MLELGNDSEAEHK
+366 MRELGVDSETEHN
-379 KIVDMIAASG
+379 KIVEMIAASG
-389 IKNVMLVGQN
+389 IKKVMLVGEC
-399 FASVAKCGMS
+399 FAAAAKDGMS
-409 TFKNVDELISVLSE
+409 TFNNVDELISVLADN
-423 KKMSG
+423 KLNG
-428 CLALIK
+428 CLVLIK
-434 GSNSMKLTKVVEYL
+434 GSNSIKLTKVVEHL

>member
-1 MLEASFFLS
+1 
-10 CKRLINLQNKEMDIK
+10 MDIK
-25 SIYSLFTQCDSV
+25 SIYSLFIQCDGV
-37 STDSRKCQANSMFI
+37 STDSRKCPKDSMFI

-56 NFDGNVFVETAIE
+56 NFDGNVFVENAIE
-69 SGCKY
+69 SGCKF

-80 SRANNKT
+80 QRANNKT

-105 RQQMNAIVISIT
+105 RQQMNATVIAIT
-117 GTNGKTTTKELVS
+117 GTNGKTTTKELTS

-136 YGDDVI
+136 FGDDVI

-161 KSHHKYAIVEMGA
+161 KAHHKYAIVEMGA

-185 IALPDFGLITNVG
+185 IALPDYGLITNVG

-209 GVVKTKCE
+209 GVIKTKCE
-217 LYDNLRKNNGTI
+217 LYDNLKMHNGTI
-229 FVNGSNQNIYPKSE
+229 FVNGSNHNIFPKSE
-243 GAKRIVYG
+243 GANRIVYG
-251 VDGSA
+251 VDGSS
-256 LNATVESAD
+256 LNASVESAD

-270 KFANGSSAQT
+270 KFSNGYSAQT

-289 NVMAAACVGLHFGV
+289 NVMAAACVGSHFGV
-303 EMPMIVSALEK
+303 DMPTIVSALENYK
-314 YTPSNNR
+314 PSNNR
-321 SQFISTASNK
+321 SQFISTPSNK

-347 LENFFTLNS
+347 LDNFISLKS

-361 LVLGD
+361 LILGD
-366 MLELGNDSEAEHK
+366 MLELGKDSEAEHG
-379 KIVDMIAASG
+379 KIVEMIAAFG
-389 IKNVMLVGQN
+389 IKKVMLVGQN
-399 FASVAKCGMS
+399 FASVAKNGMS
-409 TFKNVDELISVLSE
+409 TFKNADELIPVLTDN
-423 KKMSG
+423 KLNG
-428 CLALIK
+428 CLILIK

>member
-1 MLEASFFLS
+1 
-10 CKRLINLQNKEMDIK
+10 MDIK
-25 SIYSLFTQCDSV
+25 SIYSLFIQCDGV
-37 STDSRKCQANSMFI
+37 STDSRKCPKDSMFI

-56 NFDGNVFVETAIE
+56 NFDGNVFVENAIE
-69 SGCKY
+69 SGCKF

-80 SRANNKT
+80 QRANNKT

-105 RQQMNAIVISIT
+105 RQQMDATVIAIT
-117 GTNGKTTTKELVS
+117 GTNGKTTTKELTS

-147 LNNHIGVPLTLLRI
+147 LNNHIGVPLTLLRV
-161 KSHHKYAIVEMGA
+161 KAHHKYAIVEMGA

-185 IALPDFGLITNVG
+185 IALPDYGLITNVG

-209 GVVKTKCE
+209 GVIKTKYE
-217 LYDNLRKNNGTI
+217 LYDNLKKNNGTI
-229 FVNGSNQNIYPKSE
+229 FVNGSNQNIFPKSE
-243 GAKRIVYG
+243 GTKRIVYG
-251 VDGSA
+251 VDGSS
-256 LNATVESAD
+256 LNASVESAD

-270 KFANGSSAQT
+270 KFSNGYSAQT

-289 NVMAAACVGLHFGV
+289 NVMAAACVGSHFGV
-303 EMPMIVSALEK
+303 DMPTIVSALENYK
-314 YTPSNNR
+314 PSNNR
-321 SQFISTASNK
+321 SQFISTPSNK

-347 LENFFTLNS
+347 LDNFISLKS

-361 LVLGD
+361 LILGD
-366 MLELGNDSEAEHK
+366 MLELGKDSEAEHG
-379 KIVDMIAASG
+379 KIVEMIAASG
-389 IKNVMLVGQN
+389 IKKVMLVGQN
-399 FASVAKCGMS
+399 FASVAKNGMS
-409 TFKNVDELISVLSE
+409 TFKNADELIPVLTDN
-423 KKMSG
+423 KLNG
-428 CLALIK
+428 CLILIK

>member
-1 MLEASFFLS
+1 
-10 CKRLINLQNKEMDIK
+10 MDIK
-25 SIYSLFTQCDSV
+25 SIYSLFIQCDGV
-37 STDSRKCQANSMFI
+37 STDSRKCPKDSMFI

-56 NFDGNVFVETAIE
+56 NFDGNVFVENAIE
-69 SGCKY
+69 SGCRF

-80 SRANNKT
+80 QRANNKT

-105 RQQMNAIVISIT
+105 RQQMNATVIAIT
-117 GTNGKTTTKELVS
+117 GTNGKTTTKELTS

-161 KSHHKYAIVEMGA
+161 KTHHKYAIVEMGA

-185 IALPDFGLITNVG
+185 IALPDYGLITNVG

-209 GVVKTKCE
+209 GVIKTKCE
-217 LYDNLRKNNGTI
+217 LYDNLKMHNGTI
-229 FVNGSNQNIYPKSE
+229 FVNGSNNNIFPKSE
-243 GAKRIVYG
+243 GANRIVYG
-251 VDGSA
+251 VDGSS
-256 LNATVESAD
+256 LNASVESAD

-270 KFANGSSAQT
+270 KFSNGYSAQT

-289 NVMAAACVGLHFGV
+289 NVMAAACVGIHFGV
-303 EMPMIVSALEK
+303 DMPTIVSALENYK
-314 YTPSNNR
+314 PSNNR
-321 SQFISTASNK
+321 SQFISTSSNK

-347 LENFFTLNS
+347 LDNFISLKS

-361 LVLGD
+361 LILGD
-366 MLELGNDSEAEHK
+366 MLELGKDSEAEHG
-379 KIVDMIAASG
+379 KIVEMIAASG
-389 IKNVMLVGQN
+389 IKKVMLVGQN
-399 FASVAKCGMS
+399 FASVAKSGMS
-409 TFKNVDELISVLSE
+409 TFKNVDELIPVLTDN
-423 KKMSG
+423 KLNG
-428 CLALIK
+428 CLVLIK
-434 GSNSMKLTKVVEYL
+434 GSNSMKLTKVVEHL

>member
-1 MLEASFFLS
+1 
-10 CKRLINLQNKEMDIK
+10 MDIK
-25 SIYSLFTQCDSV
+25 SIYSLFIQCDGI
-37 STDSRKCQANSMFI
+37 STDSRKCQKNSMFV

-56 NFDGNVFVETAIE
+56 TFDGNVFVENAIE
-69 SGCKY
+69 AGCKY
-74 ALTSDE
+74 SLTSDE

-105 RQQMNAIVISIT
+105 RQQMPATVIAIT
-117 GTNGKTTTKELVS
+117 GTNGKTTTKELTS

-185 IALPDFGLITNVG
+185 IAMPDYGLITNVG

-209 GVVKTKCE
+209 GVIKTKTE
-217 LYDNLRKNNGTI
+217 LYENLKKSNGTI
-229 FVNGSNQNIYPKSE
+229 FVNGANQNIFPKSE

-251 VDGSA
+251 VNGSA
-256 LNATVESAD
+256 LNASVESAD

-270 KFANGSSAQT
+270 KFDNGVSAQT

-289 NVMAAACVGLHFGV
+289 NVMAAACVGSHFGV
-303 EMPMIVSALEK
+303 EMPMIVYALENYK
-314 YTPSNNR
+314 PSNNR
-321 SQFISTASNK
+321 SQLITTASNK

-347 LENFFTLNS
+347 LDNFFSLKS
-356 DSEKA
+356 ESEKA

-366 MLELGNDSEAEHK
+366 MRELGVDSETEHN
-379 KIVDMIAASG
+379 KIVEMIAASG
-389 IKNVMLVGQN
+389 IKKVMLVGEC
-399 FASVAKCGMS
+399 FAAAAKDGMS
-409 TFKNVDELISVLSE
+409 TFNNVDELISVLADN
-423 KKMSG
+423 KLNG
-428 CLALIK
+428 CLVLIK
-434 GSNSMKLTKVVEYL
+434 GSNSIKLTKVVEYL